1 MASPIKKIP
10 SSGIN
15 KDELLDTMESMRQAD
30 GDWKEGRTWSL
41 VYYAGEEHYDFLK
54 KAHNKFFSENGL
66 NPMVF
71 QSLKKMEADV
81 VGMTANMLNGGPEA
95 VGTMTSGGT
104 ESILMAVKA
113 ARERARKLRIWPEK
127 PEIVAPKTIHVAMD
141 KAAHYFG
148 LKMRY
153 APIDENYQ
161 VDVEAMKKLV
171 NRNTVLLA
179 ASAPQYAH
187 GMIDPIEEIGLLALD
202 HQIPFHV
209 DACFGGFFLPW
220 MEKLGYELPL
230 WDFRVPGVTSIS
242 ADVHKYGYG
251 AKGAST
257 IIYRDM
263 SYLKHQFFVS
273 TNWPGGI
280 YASPSFPGTRPGGPI
295 AASWAAL
302 QALGED
308 GYLRLARDTMDAVE
322 ALKAG
327 IAGIDALEILGCEH
341 GPMVCIAPAHPDVD
355 IYAVADQLQKKG
367 WNLDR
372 QQKPASIHCSV
383 TGHHKAFVPEF
394 LEDLAEV
401 TALVKSHPELKNEGQ
416 APMYGMMAKIPFR
429 GAVKYSVLK
438 VMEGMYGP
446 NGQVPDLGK
455 LGEGDDASPLFKAM
469 NKYGDQAMEL
479 LARLENPKE
488 AVKDGVGKMLKYFG
502 Q

>member
-1 MASPIKKIP
+1 VSSPLKQIP
-10 SSGIN
+10 SKGVD
-15 KDELLDTMESMRQAD
+15 KQELLAAMDTMREQD
-30 GDWKEGRTWSL
+30 GDWKQGRTWSL
-41 VYYAGEEHYDFLK
+41 VYYAGEDHYDLLK
-54 KAHNKFFSENGL
+54 QAHNKFFSENGL

-81 VGMTANMLNGGPEA
+81 VRMTASMLHGDEQS

-113 ARERARKLRIWPEK
+113 ARERAKKLKIWPAE
-127 PEIVAPKTIHVAMD
+127 PEIVAPRSIHVALD

-148 LKMRY
+148 LKVRY
-153 APIDENYQ
+153 APLDENFQ
-161 VDVEAMKKLV
+161 VDVDAMRKLV

-187 GMIDPIEEIGLLALD
+187 GMIDPIEEIGKIALE
-202 HQIPFHV
+202 HKLPLHV

-251 AKGAST
+251 AKGASVL
-257 IIYRDM
+257 IYRDM

-280 YASPSFPGTRPGGPI
+280 YASPSMPGTRPGGPI
-295 AASWAAL
+295 AAAWAAM
-302 QALGED
+302 QALGEE
-308 GYLRLARDTMDAVE
+308 GYLALAKDTMEAVE

-327 IAGIDALEILGCEH
+327 VAGIEGLKILGCEH
-341 GPMVCIAPAHPDVD
+341 APMICVGSSDPDVD
-355 IYAVADQLQKKG
+355 LYAVVDQLQDKG
-367 WNLDR
+367 WRVDR
-372 QQKPASIHCSV
+372 QQNPASFHCSV
-383 TGHHKAFVPEF
+383 TGHHKAFVDAF
-394 LEDLAEV
+394 LEDLAQ
-401 TALVKSHPELKNEGQ
+401 AAAHVKAHPELKNEGQ

-446 NGQVPDLGK
+446 NGAVPDLGK
-455 LGEGDDASPLFKAM
+455 LGDGDDSSPLFKAM
-469 NKYGDQAMEL
+469 NRYGDQALEL
-479 LARLENPKE
+479 LEKFENPKE
-488 AVKDGVGKMLKYFG
+488 AVKEGVDKVRKYLGK
-502 Q
+502 